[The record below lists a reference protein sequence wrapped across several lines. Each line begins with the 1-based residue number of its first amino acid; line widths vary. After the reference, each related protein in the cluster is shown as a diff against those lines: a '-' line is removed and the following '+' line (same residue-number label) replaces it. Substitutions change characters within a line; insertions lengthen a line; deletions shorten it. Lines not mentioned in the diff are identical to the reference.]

1 MTFVEFWWTTVV
13 AVVVWAVLTACICQR
28 VRSGNVWKGSTA
40 ARQNILLGLLLVLL
54 SAVPPAFLWD
64 KLDDFKAYQDE
75 QSRHTQAEID
85 KTNADTHRKQ
95 CGQALSEGKQCDAL
109 VPGPDISSFS
119 QPLYR
124 SLDKLIDV
132 IGLVLG
138 LLGGALG
145 VNILSDGLLRKDAAP
160 VRLVRREVK
169 TTRTIGFS
177 NWQIKKITTRTC
189 TRSSENV

>member
-1 MTFVEFWWTTVV
+1 MTFVEFWWSSVV
-13 AVVVWAVLTACICQR
+13 AVVVWAVLTACICKR

-54 SAVPPAFLWD
+54 SAVPPTFLWD

-85 KTNADTHRKQ
+85 KINADTYRKRCAQ
-95 CGQALSEGKQCDAL
+95 TRLEGKQCDEL
-109 VPGPDISSFS
+109 KPGPDISSFS
-119 QPLYR
+119 KPLYR
-124 SLDKLIDV
+124 TLDKFVDV

-145 VNILSDGLLRKDAAP
+145 VNILSDGLLRKDAP
-160 VRLVRREVK
+160 PMRLVRREIK
-169 TTRTIGFS
+169 TTRTFGFS
-177 NWQIKKITTRTC
+177 NWQIKKVTTRTC
-189 TRSSENV
+189 IRSSENV